1 MNKRDR
7 ENAKNVWITRQLEK
21 NKVWQYLRRM
31 KKINNLIKR
40 GQANG

>member
-31 KKINNLIKR
+31 NKINNLIKR

>member
-7 ENAKNVWITRQLEK
+7 ENVKNVWITRQLEK
-21 NKVWQYLRRM
+21 NKVLQYLRRM

-40 GQANG
+40 GTANG